1 MHMSKL
7 AATLLGGAGDAG
19 IGGICEVRLGSQQEN
34 QRLEVLTARISD
46 AMK

>member
-7 AATLLGGAGDAG
+7 AAALLGGAGDAG
-19 IGGICEVRLGSQQEN
+19 IGGIYAKHVIYLDQKT
-34 QRLEVLTARISD
+34 RLEILTARISD